1 MWHWY
6 FLFISTA
13 WGSNIGIVV
22 DAVLVAASAA
32 AAAALAALGAWEAG
46 GIDCDDGWVLS
57 QLLYVGD
64 EAA

>member
-46 GIDCDDGWVLS
+46 GIDCDDG
-57 QLLYVGD
+57 
-64 EAA
+64 